1 MENKDKAV
9 WSMTQEI
16 LDAIKAEA
24 RREGAQEA
32 ISWLEE
38 VYGEGIR
45 ATDAWAEYMDDE
57 DEDEEEA

>member
-1 MENKDKAV
+1 MHT
-9 WSMTQEI
+9 MTDEI
-16 LDAIKAEA
+16 LEQIKAQA

-38 VYGEGIR
+38 VYGEGIQ

-57 DEDEEEA
+57 EEGE